1 MVIFKGVRI
10 QREWLIGSLAN
21 TVVCASKD
29 GYVNKELFLEF
40 WQKFVYLLKTKS
52 DPRKHVLIMDEHGS
66 HIYNY
71 EFMIMMKVNNV
82 EVIWPPPHAMHWL
95 HPADKSL
102 FKSLK
107 AHWEEACRKR
117 VASCGGCR
125 LPKKKFFML
134 FTKVWQSCTTVEICQ
149 SGFRATGMFPVNGRC
164 IPEVAYAPS
173 LTTERVQSEPL
184 TFVSQW
190 STTAAVGEPSVSVS
204 GPAAAVGE
212 PSVLGP
218 AGTPSSSDTLTAT
231 HNVWR
236 SRQWW
241 TTSVC
246 LAS

>member
-1 MVIFKGVRI
+1 MAEICLSFEDKVRSKETCTDHGWTWKPHI
-10 QREWLIGSLAN
+10 QLW
-21 TVVCASKD
+21 
-29 GYVNKELFLEF
+29 
-40 WQKFVYLLKTKS
+40 VY
-52 DPRKHVLIMDEHGS
+52 DHDES
-66 HIYNY
+66 EQCWSYL
-71 EFMIMMKVNNV
+71 
-82 EVIWPPPHAMHWL
+82 PATPC

-134 FTKVWQSCTTVEICQ
+134 FTSVWQSCTTVEICQ

-246 LAS
+246 LTS